1 MTTEVTTEAELAEL
15 VGEPM
20 PRALR
25 KERSRLDP
33 LHEQWLARSPL
44 CFVATCGADGSC
56 DVSPKGDPPGFTRVL
71 GPSTI
76 ALPDRPGNR
85 RVDGFRN
92 VLSNPHV
99 GLIYLVPGRGDALR
113 VNGRARL
120 VRDAPYFDQL
130 VVGRHRPRLVLEVE
144 IEQVYFHCPKA
155 FLRSQVWSPEQWDP
169 DALPSRA
176 AIAHRFEQPEAD
188 LEELERYYGP
198 QYAESLY

>member
-1 MTTEVTTEAELAEL
+1 MSSVVTTEAELVEL
-15 VGEPM
+15 MGEPM
-20 PRALR
+20 PAAVR
-25 KERSRLDP
+25 KERARLEP

-44 CFVATCGADGSC
+44 CFVATCGADGNC

-71 GPSTI
+71 GPTTL

-85 RVDGFRN
+85 RLDGLRN

-99 GLIYLVPGRGDALR
+99 GLLYLVPGRSDTLR

-120 VRDAPYFDQL
+120 VRDAPYFDEL
-130 VVGRHRPRLVLEVE
+130 VVGGHRPRLALEVE

-155 FLRSQVWSPEQWDP
+155 FLRSQAWSPEHWDP

-176 AIAHRFEQPEAD
+176 AIASRFERPD
-188 LEELERYYGP
+188 DSLEDLERYYGP